1 MYCLL
6 YTNHNQYMHL
16 LDPRQIPEDGNGIVL
31 TFLQKGKVFNNTPH
45 LKKTTCR
52 YQLHQIV
59 GKNVGVEAAL
69 PTNPKKIHI
78 IECTIKSCIELYQV
92 PNMGVIS
99 VK

>member
-45 LKKTTCR
+45 
-52 YQLHQIV
+52 
-59 GKNVGVEAAL
+59 
-69 PTNPKKIHI
+69 
-78 IECTIKSCIELYQV
+78 
-92 PNMGVIS
+92 
-99 VK
+99 